1 MALVGVIA
9 KELTPEDLEGASRGK
24 IPADLGG
31 GRFGAKG
38 VPRGF
43 PDPEGHGAG
52 GQGTTPPSKKYF
64 ERLKGGADVPAH
76 AMNRE
81 NTGQSTIA
89 HPASLREVKEQGMG
103 GDDEGRDMATE
114 RMHRLL
120 AEMEAGGRGL
130 AGAMRRQGVNSR
142 EFYPGNPG
150 IHAGTKYGVK
160 TAEIPGSVEAAPHER
175 RHGEMGMGGEL
186 DDVLD
191 GLASAHEARE
201 KQPSN
206 PFAPKQKTTTQSD
219 TQLSAGA
226 RTPNQEQQ
234 EDKPEGTGS
243 RRQEN

>member
-9 KELTPEDLEGASRGK
+9 KELTPEDLEGASRGQ

-43 PDPEGHGAG
+43 PDIGIGIG
-52 GQGTTPPSKKYF
+52 QSGQGSTPPSKKYF
-64 ERLKGGADVPAH
+64 DRMKGGADVPAH

-103 GDDEGRDMATE
+103 GDDEGRDIATE

-120 AEMEAGGRGL
+120 AEMERGGRGL

-175 RHGEMGMGGEL
+175 RHAAMGGGEV

-191 GLASAHEARE
+191 GLASAHEKRE
-201 KQPSN
+201 GEPNN
-206 PFAPKQKTTTQSD
+206 PFKPNQKTTTQSD

-226 RTPNQEQQ
+226 RTPNQEQR